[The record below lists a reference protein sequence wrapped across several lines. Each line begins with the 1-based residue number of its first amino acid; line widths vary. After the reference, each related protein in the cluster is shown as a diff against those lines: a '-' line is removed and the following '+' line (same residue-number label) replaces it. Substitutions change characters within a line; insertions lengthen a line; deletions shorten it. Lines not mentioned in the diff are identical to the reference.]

1 MSVFCIS
8 SSFTLAQA
16 SNFSLAEDSA
26 SGCHIV
32 AISFSFM
39 LLHLELLNL
48 GRELYCA
55 RINGGMRR

>member
-1 MSVFCIS
+1 MSAFCIS

-16 SNFSLAEDSA
+16 SNFPLAEDPA
-26 SGCHIV
+26 SGCPIV
-32 AISFSFM
+32 AISFM

-55 RINGGMRR
+55 RINRGMRR

>member
-1 MSVFCIS
+1 MSAFCIS

-32 AISFSFM
+32 AISFM
-39 LLHLELLNL
+39 LLHLERLNL
-48 GRELYCA
+48 GRKLYCA
-55 RINGGMRR
+55 RINGEMRR

>member
-1 MSVFCIS
+1 MSTFCIS
-8 SSFTLAQA
+8 SRFILAQA

-26 SGCHIV
+26 SGCPIV
-32 AISFSFM
+32 AISFM